1 MAVWRESAHEALH
14 AYAASVK
21 NDARFAPLIRQIAEL
36 RNNLAHGT
44 SETWNTPMVLEFMQG
59 MGGLI
64 SQLFD
69 EKK

>member
-1 MAVWRESAHEALH
+1 MQR
-14 AYAASVK
+14 ASVK